1 MKFFVE
7 LTFTKYL
14 PREAYSLLL
23 ADRASLMHSCYLIV
37 HYSELFRRK
46 SYNIM

>member
-1 MKFFVE
+1 VE

-23 ADRASLMHSCYLIV
+23 ANRASLMHSCYLTV
-37 HYSELFRRK
+37 YYSELFHCK